1 MKSRLHSALSRF
13 AHDASGATAIEY
25 SIIAAGIACVIAAL
39 VTSMGSSVKTMFV
52 SVSDL
57 LN

>member
-1 MKSRLHSALSRF
+1 MKSRLHAALLRF
-13 AHDASGATAIEY
+13 AHDTSGTTAIEY

-39 VTSMGSSVKTMFV
+39 VTSMGTSVKERFV
-52 SVSDL
+52 SLSDL